1 MTFTDD
7 DLKRLKNCAYPTPN
21 DNWIGLFNN
30 VSKSYEKFNLNDLL
44 ARLEA
49 AERVIEK
56 QDIYDQT
63 FDVQDNTGYQQ
74 IHELERAKREWRKA
88 AGK

>member
-7 DLKRLKNCAYPTPN
+7 DLKRLKESLHKTDDGCNEYCRPPCGELDA
-21 DNWIGLFNN
+21 
-30 VSKSYEKFNLNDLL
+30 LL

-49 AERVIEK
+49 AEEVCMAANETVITGELFT
-56 QDIYDQT
+56 QL
-63 FDVQDNTGYQQ
+63 DNAYN
-74 IHELERAKREWRKA
+74 AWRKA

>member
-7 DLKRLKNCAYPTPN
+7 DLKRLKEFKDKHQYFNFPTAWDAN
-21 DNWIGLFNN
+21 EQYDLINA
-30 VSKSYEKFNLNDLL
+30 LL

-49 AERVIEK
+49 AEKVLIHVEK
-56 QDIYDQT
+56 YFNPSDYG
-63 FDVQDNTGYQQ
+63 NR
-74 IHELERAKREWRKA
+74 LLNKWRKA

>member
-7 DLKRLKNCAYPTPN
+7 DLKQLKACFTQGEGFWKGDKPTWQKL
-21 DNWIGLFNN
+21 DA
-30 VSKSYEKFNLNDLL
+30 LL

-49 AERVIEK
+49 AEDAVNQAYRCTP
-56 QDIYDQT
+56 Y
-63 FDVQDNTGYQQ
+63 N
-74 IHELERAKREWRKA
+74 REYYKVWRKA